1 MRLKDDILSDPT
13 GDDVTLV
20 DRIARLPDDNAVSAL
35 ALVAR
40 RHGHTV
46 DATRDRRRRPRPRGA
61 DPTRSAADHHASHTT
76 VGSGMW
82 LAPPLTHLTADASY
96 RDDIDRALTH

>member
-1 MRLKDDILSDPT
+1 MTDRLRTRSPSMRLKDDILSDPT

-40 RHGHTV
+40 RHGHTG
-46 DATRDRRRRPRPRGA
+46 RHP
-61 DPTRSAADHHASHTT
+61 
-76 VGSGMW
+76 
-82 LAPPLTHLTADASY
+82 
-96 RDDIDRALTH
+96 